1 MCCEFAPKWIA
12 SQERE
17 MNLVKGWPGKYVRL
31 RGEWCQVGVEVWGGD
46 MWRKGNGVEAVDDW
60 IVADM
65 VEGVSEGT
73 VGTASPCSVEKV
85 DAAIDAF
92 ASKYR
97 WICAG
102 SEIVYRMCA

>member
-1 MCCEFAPKWIA
+1 M
-12 SQERE
+12 R
-17 MNLVKGWPGKYVRL
+17 
-31 RGEWCQVGVEVWGGD
+31 GGD
-46 MWRKGNGVEAVDDW
+46 VWRKGNSVKAVDDW
-60 IVADM
+60 FVADM

-73 VGTASPCSVEKV
+73 VRTASPRSVEKV
-85 DAAIDAF
+85 DAAIYAF

>member
-1 MCCEFAPKWIA
+1 MVLGGC
-12 SQERE
+12 
-17 MNLVKGWPGKYVRL
+17 G
-31 RGEWCQVGVEVWGGD
+31 GVGGD
-46 MWRKGNGVEAVDDW
+46 MWRKGKCVEAVDDW

-73 VGTASPCSVEKV
+73 VRTASPCSVEKV

-102 SEIVYRMCA
+102 SEIVCRMCA